1 MEEEFQNR
9 VKHFTELK
17 YKYKA
22 TSYQDS
28 APSSLLYLILQKIDL
43 GIKLTQLELN
53 WLKEHKLV
61 ETVKYIFQEEQRKA
75 QEIIKLENEFYHLK
89 SQYKVPHYWNNF
101 RNDISTPLFA
111 ILWKLNSESQLN
123 FEEIEWLKANQLFA
137 TVIAIEEME
146 LQQQF
151 IALKEKYHATK
162 HCDSSPDN
170 PLHTI
175 LKKLD
180 TKTRLEDCEIEWLI
194 DYGLVETFEIVKQ
207 QEAEREAD
215 FARLKEKYRATK
227 YTDNFTRS
235 TLYSILRK
243 IDADEEL
250 IYSEINWL
258 EQHGLSETIAIAHEL
273 EKQREFA
280 SLKTKYKAEHI
291 DEPST
296 SSQLYKVLKL
306 IDTDNALQ
314 EDNIKFLKDS
324 QLDETITIAKERYAR
339 SLKSRVTLGWTLE
352 HSDIEWLINN
362 NRHDIITFA
371 QQHHFIELKRKFGIS
386 DSKNQL
392 PFEIFYKI
400 LLKLESKERLDTISV
415 AHLVERELLS
425 NSGKIATA
433 YYTLEAEFH
442 EQEFAR
448 TQEISYIATASNFWC
463 KASDPQR
470 ALALLTNIELEQILD
485 ERLKSDI
492 LVVRGNAF
500 RKNFDLINAEHSAN
514 RAIECYFKNE
524 RARIL
529 LGIIYYDRGNYL
541 QGDRF
546 FEKAMT
552 LGAKIEEVDDEIK
565 QILQK
570 TVSETHRQNTVNYL
584 LKKDAERYAWA
595 KFYQKR
601 VRNKG
606 IK

>member
-9 VKHFTELK
+9 VKRFTELK

-28 APSSLLYLILQKIDL
+28 APSSLLYLILQKLDL
-43 GIKLTQLELN
+43 GIKLTQVELN
-53 WLKEHKLV
+53 WLKEHKLI
-61 ETVKYIFQEEQRKA
+61 ETVEYILQEEQRKA
-75 QEIIKLENEFYHLK
+75 EEIIKLENEFYHLK
-89 SQYKVPHYWNNF
+89 SQYKIPNYWNSF
-101 RNDISTPLFA
+101 KNDISNPLFA
-111 ILWKLNSESQLN
+111 ILWKLNSENKLS

-137 TVIAIEEME
+137 TVIMIEEME

-162 HCDSSPDN
+162 HYDSSPYN

-180 TKTRLEDCEIEWLI
+180 TKIRLEDIEFEWLMNN
-194 DYGLVETFEIVKQ
+194 GLAETIAIVKQ
-207 QEAEREAD
+207 QEAEREAL
-215 FARLKEKYRATK
+215 FAQLKEKYRANK
-227 YTDNFTRS
+227 YLDISPGSF
-235 TLYSILRK
+235 LYVILQK
-243 IDADEEL
+243 LDADEDL
-250 IYSEINWL
+250 IYSEVNWL
-258 EQHGLSETIAIAHEL
+258 EQHGLTETIAIAHEL

-280 SLKTKYKAEHI
+280 ILKNKYKAEQI
-291 DEPST
+291 DEVLT
-296 SSQLYKVLKL
+296 SSQLYNVLKL

-314 EDNIKFLKDS
+314 EDNIEFLKAR
-324 QLDETITIAKERYAR
+324 QLYETIAIANERYAR

-352 HSDIEWLINN
+352 HSEIEWLVNN
-362 NRHDIITFA
+362 NRHDIINFA

-415 AHLVERELLS
+415 AHLVERDLLS

-433 YYTLEAEFH
+433 YYTIEAEFY
-442 EQEFAR
+442 EQEFDR
-448 TQEISYIATASNFWC
+448 TQEPAHIATASNSWR
-463 KASDPQR
+463 KAGDPQR
-470 ALALLTNIELEQILD
+470 ALNLLTNIELEKIP
-485 ERLKSDI
+485 ENSIKSDI

-500 RKNFDLINAEHSAN
+500 RDIFDLINAENSAK
-514 RAIECYFKNE
+514 RAIEYYYKNYQ
-524 RARIL
+524 AQIL
-529 LGIIYYDRGNYL
+529 IGIIYYDRGHYL
-541 QGDRF
+541 QGDYF

-552 LGAKIEEVDDEIK
+552 LGARIEEIDDEIK
-565 QILQK
+565 QVLKKIA
-570 TVSETHRQNTVNYL
+570 SEHHRQNTVNYL
-584 LKKDAERYAWA
+584 LKKDIERYAWV

-601 VRNKG
+601 VRDKG